1 MEGGGLL
8 LVERDRELGTLRG
21 AIAGLVE
28 GEGRVIVVE
37 GPAGIGKTA
46 LLGEGREQ
54 ATELGVPMLT
64 ARGSELESG
73 FPFGAAQQ
81 LFQGVLRD
89 PDAKAVALADAAA
102 AAEAAFDAS
111 ASFGDVSFSALHGLY
126 WMTLN
131 IAADGPLLLV
141 VDDLQW
147 CDRPSLRFL
156 AYLAHRLESTTVGVL
171 AGIRTT
177 DPGVDPGL
185 VADIASDPST
195 VVIRPGP
202 LSLEATGEV
211 VSSRFEAA
219 PNHSFSMACLDVTGG
234 NPLLLGELLGALAR
248 EGVEP
253 TGAGADAISE
263 VGPRAI
269 TRTVRQ
275 RLSGLPEEAVSVAR
289 ATAILGDGTDLASIA
304 ALAGLEVADVAA
316 STDQLAQAEILRAGA
331 PIGFVHALV
340 RDSVY
345 EEIPLGERQ
354 LEHARAARLAFD
366 AGAPAEKVAAQLLA
380 APPSG
385 EPWAADVLT
394 SAADEATRRGASDV
408 AIDLLRR
415 LLEEPI
421 EQQRRAGVLLQ
432 LGVAEAKATDRDGAV
447 AHLRS
452 AYEQLEAPGL
462 RGAAAFAL
470 SRTLL
475 FIGRAQEAA
484 DLAAEA
490 GAGLGEDEP
499 DLAKMIESNELTSLY
514 FGASVRDG
522 AERFA
527 RYHRLPEEASGGDG
541 VLSASASY
549 DWMYRGGSAEEC
561 SELALAAI
569 DLAETLE
576 QDNGLA
582 WVTANVVLVAA
593 ERPEAMEAWDRAL
606 ARSHQEGSM
615 FGVLTVHL
623 WRGFTELRHGDLP
636 AAEES
641 LRAGIEQIVLLGG
654 ATRDYGQGL
663 LCSTLL
669 ARGRIDAAEE
679 VLHEIP
685 RPEGTGDGSL
695 LWRSCEIEL
704 LLERGRFEEALR
716 KARKHAELCGW
727 RTNPAYVQTLTFQAR
742 ALDGLGYRDE
752 AFEVL
757 GRELEAAEAW
767 GANGATGRVLRLRGE
782 IAREAG
788 REDLERAVELLE
800 ASPMRLEL
808 ARALCA
814 LGSLIRLDRKPT
826 EAREPLRR
834 ALEIAEVC
842 EAAPLAAHA
851 RTELH
856 ATGARPRS
864 SALSG
869 PGALTPSER
878 RVADLAASGETN
890 KQIAQ
895 ALFVTPKTVE
905 VHLSNTYRKLEIS
918 SRRELAGA
926 LAEGG
931 PADDE

>member
-1 MEGGGLL
+1 MAGAGPV
-8 LVERDRELGTLRG
+8 LVERERELETLG
-21 AIAGLVE
+21 SAIGGLAE
-28 GEGRVIVVE
+28 GEGRVVVVE

-46 LLGEGREQ
+46 LLGRGREQ
-54 ATELGVPMLT
+54 AAELGVPVLF

-81 LFQGVLRD
+81 LFQEALRD
-89 PDAKAVALADAAA
+89 PEAKAVALADAAA
-102 AAEAAFDAS
+102 PAEAAFDAS

-195 VVIRPGP
+195 VVIRPGTF
-202 LSLEATGEV
+202 SLEATGEV
-211 VSSRFEAA
+211 VSSRFDSS

-253 TGAGADAISE
+253 TGAGAEAISE

-289 ATAILGDGTDLASIA
+289 ATAILGDGTDIASIA
-304 ALAGLEVADVAA
+304 ALADLEVADVAA
-316 STDQLAQAEILRAGA
+316 TTGQLAQAEILRAGA

-415 LLEEPI
+415 LLDEPI
-421 EQQRRAGVLLQ
+421 EQQRRADVLLQ

-514 FGASVRDG
+514 FGAAVRDA

-527 RYHRLPEEASGGDG
+527 RYRSLPAEASGGDG

-576 QDNGLA
+576 HDNGLA
-582 WVTANVVLVAA
+582 WVVANVVLVAA
-593 ERPEAMEAWDRAL
+593 ERPEAMEAWDPRAL
-606 ARSHQEGSM
+606 ARCTSRARCSASSRCTCGAGSPS
-615 FGVLTVHL
+615 FATATCRRPRSRCAPGSS
-623 WRGFTELRHGDLP
+623 R
-636 AAEES
+636 S
-641 LRAGIEQIVLLGG
+641 VLLGG
-654 ATRDYGQGL
+654 ATRDYEQGL

-679 VLHEIP
+679 IP
-685 RPEGTGDGSL
+685 VRDARRRMVETVRQVYESFGFEALETPAVEYVETLGKFLPESDQPDAGIFAFKDADEQWIALRYDLTAPLSRYVAQHIQTLPLPFRRYQIGSVF
-695 LWRSCEIEL
+695 RNEKPGP
-704 LLERGRFEEALR
+704 GRFREFTQFDVDTVGSSSMVAD
-716 KARKHAELCGW
+716 AENC
-727 RTNPAYVQTLTFQAR
+727 
-742 ALDGLGYRDE
+742 
-752 AFEVL
+752 
-757 GRELEAAEAW
+757 
-767 GANGATGRVLRLRGE
+767 
-782 IAREAG
+782 
-788 REDLERAVELLE
+788 AV
-800 ASPMRLEL
+800 L
-808 ARALCA
+808 ARALSA
-814 LGSLIRLDRKPT
+814 LGSLIRLERKPT

-869 PGALTPSER
+869 PGSLTPSER
-878 RVADLAASGETN
+878 RVADLAASGQTN

-905 VHLSNTYRKLEIS
+905 VHLSNTYRKLEIG
-918 SRRELAGA
+918 SRRELAEA
-926 LAEGG
+926 LSE
-931 PADDE
+931 